1 MLKMRKKG
9 RASQSFKV
17 PGGVRVLG
25 TLKLW
30 EPFVGTFPD
39 SSSPGE
45 DGEVLNRSK
54 GLRTFPDSSY
64 PGEDREVLNRSKG
77 LGTFPDS
84 SSPGGDG
91 EVLNRSK
98 GLGTFPDSSSP
109 GEVGE
114 VSPTDSNSDELLG
127 IPPLSN
133 IWTIRRWRC
142 LPDNRENT
150 GENLPDF
157 FAPALARAFF
167 LFQLSKQGRTNHR
180 NAG

>member
-45 DGEVLNRSK
+45 VG
-54 GLRTFPDSSY
+54 
-64 PGEDREVLNRSKG
+64 EVLNRSKG

-167 LFQLSKQGRTNHR
+167 YFNFQNKEEQIIETRDKSQCLVAAKATLTLTIPGCN
-180 NAG
+180 

>member
-1 MLKMRKKG
+1 MATVLYGRKWFSWARSMLKMRKT
-9 RASQSFKV
+9 
-17 PGGVRVLG
+17 GGKSKFLCSGGSGPTPG

-30 EPFVGTFPD
+30 FPA
-39 SSSPGE
+39 
-45 DGEVLNRSK
+45 
-54 GLRTFPDSSY
+54 
-64 PGEDREVLNRSKG
+64 GEDREVLNRSKG

-84 SSPGGDG
+84 SSPGEDG